1 MATATDAPATSAGRH
16 RFGLADRVH
25 CRDYAGM
32 PPEDP
37 EQRAVRPWL
46 IGRRARHS
54 SRTLARADDTARLAS
69 T

>member
-46 IGRRARHS
+46 ISRRARHS
-54 SRTLARADDTARLAS
+54 FRSLARSGATPRP
-69 T
+69 